1 MHFGSVSGAASI
13 QLNWWI
19 GSLSWLCLK
28 SFHLFSN
35 PSIIASLCLPAKQ
48 PDISPRQFPYLAGEW
63 FFFQQPTISK
73 ETHSKPYLHLSWR
86 TAPLSKGAIN
96 EKLECRWTNSLTRSI
111 KELVRGESQLGAGD
125 WAINRTLD
133 VSRWP
138 AGRRSD
144 IIIPCAIP
152 PPPIPT
158 PYHH

>member
-1 MHFGSVSGAASI
+1 MNRLAFLTLFKILSFVFESIHHRKPLLASKTTGHFSSAISIFSG
-13 QLNWWI
+13 WV
-19 GSLSWLCLK
+19 
-28 SFHLFSN
+28 
-35 PSIIASLCLPAKQ
+35 
-48 PDISPRQFPYLAGEW
+48 

-86 TAPLSKGAIN
+86 TASLSKGAIN
-96 EKLECRWTNSLTRSI
+96 KKLKCHWTNSLTEAGSI

-152 PPPIPT
+152 PPPIPI
-158 PYHH
+158 PYQCHQYHTISTIL

>member
-1 MHFGSVSGAASI
+1 MNRRALAFLTLFKILSFVFESIHHRKPLLASKTTGHFSSAISIFSG
-13 QLNWWI
+13 WV
-19 GSLSWLCLK
+19 
-28 SFHLFSN
+28 
-35 PSIIASLCLPAKQ
+35 
-48 PDISPRQFPYLAGEW
+48 

-152 PPPIPT
+152 PPPIPI
-158 PYHH
+158 PYQCHQYHTISKTSL